1 MWCQQRNWENLTKTP
16 SISLCFLHP
25 TIHSN
30 TEWSDRSKP
39 GTSLWSFCDSS
50 VTLFKVKWPPTRGF
64 KGHFASPGISQ
75 SYLCLLPTWLL
86 AVCVLVKVSQ
96 GSQNLG
102 GLAFWATT
110 VHCATSLCQLLQRQR
125 QAGLSSLTACLRA
138 SRKTRSRNLSL
149 VSIVSVNIEHWR
161 TEYVCCTR
169 LI

>member
-1 MWCQQRNWENLTKTP
+1 MWCQQRNWENLTETP

-39 GTSLWSFCDSS
+39 GTSLWSFWDSS
-50 VTLFKVKWPPTRGF
+50 VTLFKVKWPPTRRF
-64 KGHFASPGISQ
+64 KGTLHRLV
-75 SYLCLLPTWLL
+75 YLNLICVCFRAWLL

-110 VHCATSLCQLLQRQR
+110 VQCATSLCQLLQRR
-125 QAGLSSLTACLRA
+125 QAGLSCLTACLRA

-149 VSIVSVNIEHWR
+149 VSVVSVNIEHWQ
-161 TEYVCCTR
+161 TE
-169 LI
+169 